1 MTTTLA
7 SGARQKA
14 AQSRYLK
21 DSVQTLT
28 PARLVTMMYDTLVS
42 DLAIAETAI
51 ADGDKYLA
59 NQRLVRAQRIVLEL
73 RSSLK
78 PELWSGGQRLNA
90 LYNYWLQEIVQANIK
105 KDASRLV
112 ACRAQIEPIREA
124 WHQAAREV
132 AGDK

>member
-1 MTTTLA
+1 
-7 SGARQKA
+7 
-14 AQSRYLK
+14 
-21 DSVQTLT
+21 
-28 PARLVTMMYDTLVS
+28 MMYDTLVS